1 MIRLVLFLSI
11 MLLSTIMPDAA
22 RAQQQLHIAILG
34 DSNTWLGGDECDN
47 QKGWNK
53 WFKDILQPASCRSY
67 ARSGATWT
75 HTTKTKR
82 DTKENIGKLGKDN
95 VIFNQVMRLK
105 EAYDRGEQH
114 KPDLILIAAG
124 TNDAWFKK
132 ERPYAFNKDADDV
145 FSESSKDFRKNDID
159 EILTLAEAVRYD
171 CEWLSHFF
179 PEAQII
185 LLSPLQTTA
194 APTELIH
201 QAGDIIEECGRS
213 HAREGDIQIYIR
225 RYAHQRGGCQAQRL
239 LHSPSGEIDVVLLV
253 LKVLKV
259 LKDPKVLNS

>member
-145 FSESSKDFRKNDID
+145 FAESSKDFRKNDID
-159 EILTLAEAVRYD
+159 EILTLAEAVRYN

-201 QAGDIIEECGRS
+201 QAGDIIEECGRRMS
-213 HAREGDIQIYIR
+213 INTIRQDYGSCVNAMHEKEAYRYTYDGTHTSVEGAKRNGYYIARQVKSMLY
-225 RYAHQRGGCQAQRL
+225 Y
-239 LHSPSGEIDVVLLV
+239 
-253 LKVLKV
+253 
-259 LKDPKVLNS
+259 

>member
-1 MIRLVLFLSI
+1 
-11 MLLSTIMPDAA
+11 MPDAA

-105 EAYDRGEQH
+105 EAYDDYQ
-114 KPDLILIAAG
+114 
-124 TNDAWFKK
+124 
-132 ERPYAFNKDADDV
+132 
-145 FSESSKDFRKNDID
+145 
-159 EILTLAEAVRYD
+159 
-171 CEWLSHFF
+171 
-179 PEAQII
+179 
-185 LLSPLQTTA
+185 
-194 APTELIH
+194 
-201 QAGDIIEECGRS
+201 
-213 HAREGDIQIYIR
+213 
-225 RYAHQRGGCQAQRL
+225 
-239 LHSPSGEIDVVLLV
+239 
-253 LKVLKV
+253 
-259 LKDPKVLNS
+259 